1 MGVALLRSTSILPI
15 VTLPA
20 YSVASSSTMGAIA
33 RQGPHQAAQKSSR
46 TGVSDFRTSWSKFAS
61 LTSIIP
67 LPAILPPTPKAD
79 EFRYR
84 YRNTKYL
91 MLWSRRG
98 RKRQPS
104 ALSRQLNP
112 LSPDVTLSPLAGE
125 EPLAGSTDAASDSRF
140 LDGMAV
146 SE

>member
-1 MGVALLRSTSILPI
+1 
-15 VTLPA
+15 
-20 YSVASSSTMGAIA
+20 
-33 RQGPHQAAQKSSR
+33 
-46 TGVSDFRTSWSKFAS
+46 
-61 LTSIIP
+61 
-67 LPAILPPTPKAD
+67 
-79 EFRYR
+79 
-84 YRNTKYL
+84 